1 MKLDRTTT
9 AERKADA
16 ERANKQAARDRLRE
30 TITGRAN
37 VVPVDPKFA
46 PLPVWV
52 ALSGMTR
59 TGTYVALSK
68 GELRAIKQP
77 GGRRTLIDVEHGL
90 AWLRS
95 QPAITIRAPSIAA

>member
-1 MKLDRTTT
+1 MKLDSRTK

-16 ERANKQAARDRLRE
+16 ERANKRAPTKRRHEAG
-30 TITGRAN
+30 TAHAN
-37 VVPVDPKFA
+37 VVPVAPKFA

-68 GELRAIKQP
+68 RELRAIKQP

-95 QPAITIRAPSIAA
+95 QPAITIRAPSTAA